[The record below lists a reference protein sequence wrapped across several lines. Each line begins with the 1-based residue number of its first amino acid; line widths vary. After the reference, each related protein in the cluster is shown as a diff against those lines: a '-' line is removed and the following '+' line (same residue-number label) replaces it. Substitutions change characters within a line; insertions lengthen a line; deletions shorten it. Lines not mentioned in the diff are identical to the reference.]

1 MPETARLAETLTVQS
16 LLKQLAFTWNPESVT
31 PNRTRAIAC
40 KTTYIQVTEKK
51 EMQKTGKQD
60 EIFHLIFFFFNE
72 RNPKTTKKSACI
84 PFSVDHNVLSC
95 LRGRAPPP
103 APAHSTLGSG
113 NREQLPQPFKESN
126 LVIGLKGPTAP
137 FPAISPKV
145 KKKKKN

>member
-1 MPETARLAETLTVQS
+1 MEPRECNPKQNPSHCLQNNLHPSHRKKKKCKRLA
-16 LLKQLAFTWNPESVT
+16 
-31 PNRTRAIAC
+31 NRMKYSTS
-40 KTTYIQVTEKK
+40 
-51 EMQKTGKQD
+51 
-60 EIFHLIFFFFNE
+60 FFFFNQ

-95 LRGRAPPP
+95 LRGRGPPLT
-103 APAHSTLGSG
+103 PAHSTLGSG

-145 KKKKKN
+145 KKKKKIRSNLKLRQQV